1 MKKITSI
8 LIFGV
13 TMALVLSCS
22 DDSLDPYQ
30 IDKIKKG
37 TMLALRGEMF
47 NNIYNLGLPG
57 AEFFPSAISGTEMFE
72 FDAEYLSEDVNSL
85 ESMDIYIIK
94 KTKVGNTITRERIF
108 KQNVPFSE
116 FQTTDDYNRPWVSI
130 SMTLGEILTTV
141 GISLPLDQTEI
152 DLLEDT
158 YKTGINV
165 EIDLN
170 LTDGSQVLATQI
182 VSGSLFGSDQFYPAQ
197 KLTYTVTKYC
207 LEDIGGTYSYETVV
221 TEVGDGGDLSG
232 CAGVVTGDGELVPI
246 GVGRYSIS
254 DVTFGQ
260 YDCAWGDDPA
270 TGANLSNFCDLIA
283 FGGKDQ
289 YDLIYTISSVSVSGD
304 GTQLSFK
311 WENDYG
317 DKGETVLTR
326 TDAKLWP
333 LTLHSN

>member
-1 MKKITSI
+1 MKKIKSI
-8 LIFGV
+8 FIL
-13 TMALVLSCS
+13 TATLALVLSCA
-22 DDSLDPYQ
+22 DESLDPYQ
-30 IDKIKKG
+30 LNKIKKG
-37 TMLALRGEMF
+37 TMLALRGNMF

-57 AEFFPSAISGTEMFE
+57 AEFFPAQIVGDEMFE
-72 FDAEYLSEDVNSL
+72 FDAEYLSEDPNSL
-85 ESMDIYIIK
+85 ESFDLYIVK
-94 KTKVGNTITRERIF
+94 KTKVGNTIERERIF
-108 KQNVPFSE
+108 KDNVPFSE
-116 FQTTDDYNRPWVSI
+116 FKVTDDYKRPWVSV
-130 SMTLGEILTTV
+130 SMTLDEVLTTI
-141 GISLPLDQTEI
+141 GLSIPLDAGEVA
-152 DLLEDT
+152 LLEDT
-158 YKTGINV
+158 YKAGIPI

-170 LTDGSQVLATQI
+170 LKNGSHVLAEQI

-207 LEDIGGTYSYETVV
+207 AEDLAGTYSYETTV
-221 TEVGDGGDLSG
+221 TAVGDGGNIGG
-232 CAGVVTGDGELVPI
+232 CTNPVTGDGELVPLS
-246 GVGRYSIS
+246 VGRYAIS

-289 YDLIYTISSVSVSGD
+289 YGLIYTISGASVSPD

-317 DKGETVLTR
+317 DKGNTTLTR

-333 LTLHSN
+333 LALHSE

>member
-1 MKKITSI
+1 MRKIINTLMLGASLAI
-8 LIFGV
+8 AI
-13 TMALVLSCS
+13 SCA

-30 IDKIKKG
+30 LDKIKKG

-57 AEFFPSAISGTEMFE
+57 AEFFPAAITGNEVFE
-72 FDAEYLSEDVNSL
+72 FDAEYLAEDVNTL
-85 ESMDIYIIK
+85 ESFDLYIVK
-94 KTKVGNTITRERIF
+94 KTKVGNNITRERIL
-108 KQNVPFSE
+108 KSNVPFSE
-116 FQTTDDYNRPWVSI
+116 FNTTDDYSRPWISI
-130 SMTLGEILTTV
+130 SMTLDEILTPL

-158 YKTGINV
+158 YKTGINI

-170 LTDGSQVLATQI
+170 LTDGTKVLASQI

-207 LEDIGGTYSYETVV
+207 PEDLAGTYDFVTVV
-221 TEVGDGGDLSG
+221 TEVGDGGDISG
-232 CAGVVTGDGELVPI
+232 CSGVVTGSGELVSI

-254 DVTFGQ
+254 DVSFGQ

-289 YDLIYTISSVSVSGD
+289 YDLIYTVSAVSVSPD
-304 GTQLSFK
+304 GIELSFK

-317 DKGETVLTR
+317 DKGETTLTR
-326 TDAKLWP
+326 TDSKLWP
-333 LTLHSN
+333 TTLYSN